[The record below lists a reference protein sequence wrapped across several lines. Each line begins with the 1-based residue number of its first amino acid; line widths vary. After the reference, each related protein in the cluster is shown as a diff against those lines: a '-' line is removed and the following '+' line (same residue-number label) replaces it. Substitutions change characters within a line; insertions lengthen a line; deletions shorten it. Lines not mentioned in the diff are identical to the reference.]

1 MSRKQPSATG
11 SNRPKIGFPECPLL
25 ADSVEKVEISDWKT
39 LGLAVTSES
48 VHHAG
53 WFLGSALIF
62 AAWSV
67 G

>member
-1 MSRKQPSATG
+1 VE
-11 SNRPKIGFPECPLL
+11 IGFVDKFGPIL

-39 LGLAVTSES
+39 LSLAVTSEP

>member
-1 MSRKQPSATG
+1 M
-11 SNRPKIGFPECPLL
+11 
-25 ADSVEKVEISDWKT
+25 ADCVEKVEISDWKT
-39 LGLAVTSES
+39 LKLAVTSEP